1 MQCVNVLSIG
11 YCPVGGSGVQTVTFN
26 RFSRLKFQ
34 DRDLSVSTP
43 RVLLPIIS
51 CNETITS
58 LVTRP
63 GSEL

>member
-1 MQCVNVLSIG
+1 MRVNVLSIG
-11 YCPVGGSGVQTVTFN
+11 YCPVGGSGMHTVTFN